1 MRTPSLIG
9 LTGGIA
15 AGKSEA
21 LRAFERLGAETI
33 STDQV
38 VRGLLRTPEVR
49 GRLVDRWGDAIAPDG
64 ELDRAKVAEIVFE
77 SPEELRWLE
86 SELHPLVGG
95 RVIEWAGGLPADAT
109 IAVVEVPL
117 LFESGMDELFD
128 AVVSVVAPDDVRA
141 GREQGRGLA
150 ALEGRSARQLSQDEK
165 AARDPCD
172 HERRQPRRPR
182 GEGRRADRGSD
193 RGREVVTTTVDRRRR
208 ILAVAGAI
216 AAGVVIGLLL
226 TRLDTFEEAIREV
239 TLPLR
244 HDDIIR
250 QQADEKD
257 VPADLIAAVIYAE
270 SKFRDQ
276 TSAAGARGL
285 MQITPETAN
294 VIERLSG
301 GQTFVIEDLADPD
314 INIRYGTFYLRYL
327 LDRYDGNEVAAL
339 AAYNAGEAHVDEWG
353 GAELDVE
360 DIAFQETRDYV
371 EEVLAK
377 RDEYRDHYEE
387 ELGL

>member
-1 MRTPSLIG
+1 LRTPSLIG